1 MKTNGFIL
9 GIIGTLTIAATAINV
24 KSLQT
29 NLDYASLEDDY
40 KTLELSNAPKKND
53 LLGTYT
59 VKKDKRAQLTLN
71 DDGTYFL
78 SINVCDSYL
87 FISGTYELR
96 NSKLILKNT
105 NEEYDD
111 LIKNEE
117 LSFTIID
124 SNSIT
129 SDESLVC
136 TTQETLFEK

>member
-29 NLDYASLEDDY
+29 NLNYATLEDDY
-40 KTLELSNAPKKND
+40 TILELSSIPKKQD

-59 VKKDKRAQLTLN
+59 VKSDKHVELTL
-71 DDGTYFL
+71 DDYGYYSL
-78 SINVCDSYL
+78 SINVCDNYL
-87 FISGTYELR
+87 LLSGPYELKKL
-96 NSKLILKNT
+96 KLILKNT
-105 NEEYDD
+105 NDQYDD
-111 LIKNEE
+111 LIRNEE
-117 LSFTIID
+117 LTFTIID
-124 SNSIT
+124 SNTIT

>member
-1 MKTNGFIL
+1 MKANGVIL

-29 NLDYASLEDDY
+29 NLNLASLEDDY
-40 KTLELSNAPKKND
+40 TVLDLAKIPKKQD

-59 VKKDKRAQLTLN
+59 VKNDKHVKLTLDN
-71 DDGTYFL
+71 SGYYSL

-87 FISGTYELR
+87 LLSGTYELR

-105 NEEYDD
+105 NNQYDD
-111 LIKNEE
+111 LIRNEE